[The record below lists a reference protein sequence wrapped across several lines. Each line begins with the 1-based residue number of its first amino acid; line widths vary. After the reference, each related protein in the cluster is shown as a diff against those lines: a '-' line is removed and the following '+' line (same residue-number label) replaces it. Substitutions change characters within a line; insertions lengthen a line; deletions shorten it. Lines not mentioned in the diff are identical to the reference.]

1 MFKALGLRFNPV
13 IFLAGWLLLVP
24 AIFSAALASFQQV
37 DPFYLKAMADGEK
50 AFAAGDFQSAAQSFE
65 IAAFGLYSDKN
76 ALAKAW
82 AYLCVAV
89 YKAGQMEKS
98 REVAQKLEE
107 LMGTTDLNTIGLK
120 AEVASD
126 VNKLVKF
133 FKENLQP
140 RGSSLGSQTRV
151 LPSSRAAKEGSG
163 SGEDKIVLDRE
174 KSLNS
179 ALRAD
184 PRNASLYLDLYDFY
198 VIQKKSREA
207 RGLLEKLVDKVPEE
221 PRGHYFLGKAFYAER
236 KYNDAGKYFE
246 NVLRLTAK
254 KPVEGAIPPTSRGYL
269 ILCLN
274 YLNRKKDV
282 AKQCGEFERAVP
294 KGDTEAL
301 DMSEKDKTL
310 LKDILV
316 QYKTTPA
323 EKKTEPSA
331 GAQAA
336 TAKMTQPQPAGQTA
350 GAPSAEPAKE
360 VALAYGVYDQY
371 LQAKDPAAARRTL
384 QSLLQK
390 YPQEVRAR
398 FLLARM
404 DYQDKKYKEAG
415 QGFLAVL
422 EASASGE
429 NREGYKAEAA
439 AYLVLCTETGQ
450 GREAALSL
458 AQTHRDLLGGSVL
471 DNLSLDGSDKQK
483 VRDLLE
489 SRTDAAAGVRILSE
503 IRVNKSEDS
512 LRIEVLC
519 SPPTTYRT
527 FVLQNERKI
536 ILDLFNVTEVRSDRI
551 IPVNSLG
558 LQSIRSGMFE
568 DKTARIVLDAR
579 GEIPP
584 YDIQPTATGLVIIVG
599 KAPSGP
605 AEPSI

>member
-1 MFKALGLRFNPV
+1 
-13 IFLAGWLLLVP
+13 
-24 AIFSAALASFQQV
+24 
-37 DPFYLKAMADGEK
+37 
-50 AFAAGDFQSAAQSFE
+50 
-65 IAAFGLYSDKN
+65 
-76 ALAKAW
+76 
-82 AYLCVAV
+82 CVAA
-89 YKAGQMEKS
+89 YKAGQIDKS

-107 LMGTTDLNTIGLK
+107 LMGTTDLNSIGLK

-126 VNKLVKF
+126 VIKLVKF

-140 RGSSLGSQTRV
+140 RGSSLGGQTRV
-151 LPSSRAAKEGSG
+151 LPSSQAAKEGSG
-163 SGEDKIVLDRE
+163 SREDKIVLDRE
-174 KSLNS
+174 KSLNN
-179 ALRAD
+179 ALKAD

-198 VIQKKSREA
+198 IIQKKSREA
-207 RGLLEKLVDKVPEE
+207 RGLLKKLVDKAPQE

-236 KYNDAGKYFE
+236 KYNDAEKYFE

-274 YLNRKKDV
+274 FLNRKKDV

-294 KGDTEAL
+294 NGDTEAL

-316 QYKTTPA
+316 QYKTKPA

-336 TAKMTQPQPAGQTA
+336 TAKTSQAQPAVQA
-350 GAPSAEPAKE
+350 GGATSTDGRSAKPAKE

-429 NREGYKAEAA
+429 NSEGYKAEAA
-439 AYLVLCTETGQ
+439 AYMILCTETLQ

-489 SRTDAAAGVRILSE
+489 SRTDAAAGVRILSG

-512 LRIEVLC
+512 LRIEILC

-536 ILDLFNVTEVRSDRI
+536 ILDLFNVSEVRSDRI

-584 YDIQPTATGLVIIVG
+584 YDIQPTAGGLVIVISRLPGV
-599 KAPSGP
+599 
-605 AEPSI
+605 